1 MPRFGTDSQIITSHA
16 NQFSLFSYRFPASCI
31 SFTVQNVVGQE
42 VVSLPHDLQKLRTWF
57 WFEARA
63 DLKKKR
69 CNSMT
74 SPGNR
79 MWTALVCWGCIYRDE
94 RRTHKKK
101 VTAKHDTTYSVFM
114 DYILFKIAVD
124 ESERT
129 NVFMYFVF
137 WFRHHLLTR
146 RVVVRVFSFSR

>member
-16 NQFSLFSYRFPASCI
+16 NQFSLFSYRFPVSCI

-101 VTAKHDTTYSVFM
+101 GYCKTRHN
-114 DYILFKIAVD
+114 I
-124 ESERT
+124 
-129 NVFMYFVF
+129 
-137 WFRHHLLTR
+137 FRFHGLYPVQNSGGREWANKCIYVLC
-146 RVVVRVFSFSR
+146 VLVSPSLVN